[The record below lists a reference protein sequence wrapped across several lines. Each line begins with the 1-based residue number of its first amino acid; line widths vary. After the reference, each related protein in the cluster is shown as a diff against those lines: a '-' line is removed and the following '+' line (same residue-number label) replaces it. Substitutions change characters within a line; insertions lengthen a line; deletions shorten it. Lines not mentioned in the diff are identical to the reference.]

1 MFVCLFWCDHVGG
14 LPTPL
19 LVSLES
25 FNWGGLDISCF
36 IICKLSENTFFM
48 IGSIKTLKL
57 IPVWPEYYS
66 DGWPQGRFNIPWH
79 RGSLVKMIF
88 SSLACS
94 QIWLNL
100 PIDDCHFDCITK
112 LTKKKSIAPQQTL
125 QVSPKRSLLYTIVTF
140 FRLKKILIWICS

>member
-14 LPTPL
+14 FPTPL

-48 IGSIKTLKL
+48 IGSMKTLKL
-57 IPVWPEYYS
+57 IPVWSEYYS

-79 RGSLVKMIF
+79 RGSLVKMKF
-88 SSLACS
+88 QRNSYPERNSSNRESLEKRR
-94 QIWLNL
+94 WLWRKINL
-100 PIDDCHFDCITK
+100 H
-112 LTKKKSIAPQQTL
+112 
-125 QVSPKRSLLYTIVTF
+125 R
-140 FRLKKILIWICS
+140 KIIIGSFHTMWNLFIIGWIRVDARYLN